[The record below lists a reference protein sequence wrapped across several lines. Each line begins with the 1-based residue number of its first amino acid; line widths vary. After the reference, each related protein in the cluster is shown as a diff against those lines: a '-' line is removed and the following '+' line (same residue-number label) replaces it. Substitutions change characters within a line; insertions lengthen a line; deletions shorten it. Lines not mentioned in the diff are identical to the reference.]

1 MPAIVKGFLN
11 VKSYNAALE
20 SDPES
25 LQPES
30 CIYCNYSSLNKHGHY
45 TRCLTRKDKD
55 KSLNAI
61 ITIIR
66 IICCLCKRTFG
77 LLPEFVSPMR
87 WYLWCMQQTIISK
100 LFKGESKSALS
111 REFKLSRDTIY
122 RWWSWFVNNED
133 RYRKVLYSLQ
143 ATKDYHS
150 DRNIFWPSRFG
161 VVGLSHDMVQIHFSG
176 IAIPCIDRRCI
187 PLQGEY

>member
-1 MPAIVKGFLN
+1 
-11 VKSYNAALE
+11 
-20 SDPES
+20 
-25 LQPES
+25 
-30 CIYCNYSSLNKHGHY
+30 
-45 TRCLTRKDKD
+45 
-55 KSLNAI
+55 
-61 ITIIR
+61 
-66 IICCLCKRTFG
+66 
-77 LLPEFVSPMR
+77 MR
-87 WYLWCMQQTIISK
+87 GYLWCMQQTIISK